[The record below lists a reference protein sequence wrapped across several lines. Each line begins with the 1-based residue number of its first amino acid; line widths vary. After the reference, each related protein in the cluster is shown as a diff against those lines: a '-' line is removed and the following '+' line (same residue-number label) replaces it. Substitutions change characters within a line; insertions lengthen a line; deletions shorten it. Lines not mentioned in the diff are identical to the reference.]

1 MTNNPRATAERRG
14 LDAIALRAGAVIGL
28 AVALAGCF
36 NTAKPAE
43 DIPTDYRKRHPIA
56 IREGERV
63 VNIFVGKN
71 RGGLA
76 PDQRADVMAFA
87 QTWKREGNGGVLVE
101 VPVGTQ
107 NQFAARDTVPE
118 IRSILLAAGIPPQG
132 VMVTPYQP
140 ASPDKL
146 ATIRIKYPKLVAEAG
161 PCGLWPNDLG
171 PSMDRAYNENK
182 PYWNLGC
189 ASQRNLAA
197 MVENPADLVQPRG
210 EASSYTPRRTF
221 VMDKYRRGED
231 TSTNYRNPDKAKIS
245 DVGK

>member
-1 MTNNPRATAERRG
+1 
-14 LDAIALRAGAVIGL
+14 
-28 AVALAGCF
+28 
-36 NTAKPAE
+36 
-43 DIPTDYRKRHPIA
+43 
-56 IREGERV
+56 
-63 VNIFVGKN
+63 
-71 RGGLA
+71 
-76 PDQRADVMAFA
+76 MAFA